1 MTIYE
6 NIKQLE
12 SVGQLHS
19 NTLVNADCL
28 EAMKYIADKSIDMVL
43 CDLPYGQHG
52 TTACKWDGIIPFDE
66 LWKQYNRIIR
76 ENGIIALFGSEPFS
90 TKLRVSAFD
99 MYKYDW
105 YWKKKKANGFQHAKN
120 RPLMAIETI
129 SIFSKASMGHKSL
142 LGDKRMAYYPQG
154 VTSKGQAVVAD
165 GIHGRTLGARPNQVG
180 RVYEAFTNFPNNV
193 LEYDNL
199 WGKKAIHPTQ
209 KPVALL
215 EYLIK
220 TYTNEGETVLDNTFG
235 SCSTGVA
242 CINTNRKFIGIEM
255 DENYFNIAC
264 DRIEEAINEKKQQ
277 LF

>member
-1 MTIYE
+1 
-6 NIKQLE
+6 
-12 SVGQLHS
+12 
-19 NTLVNADCL
+19 
-28 EAMKYIADKSIDMVL
+28 
-43 CDLPYGQHG
+43 
-52 TTACKWDGIIPFDE
+52 
-66 LWKQYNRIIR
+66 
-76 ENGIIALFGSEPFS
+76 
-90 TKLRVSAFD
+90 

-220 TYTNEGETVLDNTFG
+220 TYTNDGETVLDNCAG
-235 SCSTGVA
+235 SMSTVIA
-242 CINTNRKFIGIEM
+242 ALNTKRNCIAIEKDTKYFEIGKERVTNHIK
-255 DENYFNIAC
+255 
-264 DRIEEAINEKKQQ
+264 INHIQNW
-277 LF
+277 

>member
-1 MTIYE
+1 MEKNIIYNE
-6 NIKQLE
+6 
-12 SVGQLHS
+12 
-19 NTLVNADCL
+19 DCL
-28 EAMKYIADKSIDMVL
+28 IGMDIIADASIDCII
-43 CDLPYGQHG
+43 CDLPYG
-52 TTACKWDGIIPFDE
+52 TTRCKWDSIIPFDN

-90 TKLRVSAFD
+90 TKVRVSAFD

-105 YWKKKKANGFQHAKN
+105 YWKKKKSNGFQHAKN

-129 SIFSKASMGHKSL
+129 SIFSKSPMGHKSL

-154 VTSKGQAVVAD
+154 VTSKGQAVVED
-165 GIHGRTLGARPNQVG
+165 GKHGRILGARPNQVG

-209 KPVALL
+209 KPVELI

-220 TYTNEGETVLDNTFG
+220 TYTNEGELVLDNCMG
-235 SCSTGVA
+235 SGTTAVA
-242 CINTNRKFIGIEM
+242 CINTNRDFIGFELDKKFFDISIE
-255 DENYFNIAC
+255 
-264 DRIEEAINEKKQQ
+264 RISSCYASKTKTNHERAK
-277 LF
+277 